1 MRFFVFL
8 VSFFI
13 VLISFGQEV
22 QPFKNK
28 QLINAQ
34 TTVIPSGFE
43 FNIQHRFGQIALT
56 RYNVEKQEEQA
67 EADFEQIRAKEQKVL
82 NDITEKYGPG
92 TLDPN
97 TGVFTPSDT

>member
-1 MRFFVFL
+1 MADEIKFTDDELKSIEELRTEYV
-8 VSFFI
+8 
-13 VLISFGQEV
+13 
-22 QPFKNK
+22 
-28 QLINAQ
+28 
-34 TTVIPSGFE
+34 
-43 FNIQHRFGQIALT
+43 NITNRFGQIALT

-97 TGVFTPSDT
+97 TGVFTQSDT

>member
-1 MRFFVFL
+1 M
-8 VSFFI
+8 S
-13 VLISFGQEV
+13 
-22 QPFKNK
+22 
-28 QLINAQ
+28 
-34 TTVIPSGFE
+34 
-43 FNIQHRFGQIALT
+43 QHPTRARVFGQIALT

>member
-1 MRFFVFL
+1 MADEIKFTDDELKSIEELRSEYV
-8 VSFFI
+8 
-13 VLISFGQEV
+13 
-22 QPFKNK
+22 
-28 QLINAQ
+28 
-34 TTVIPSGFE
+34 
-43 FNIQHRFGQIALT
+43 NITNRFGQIALT

>member
-1 MRFFVFL
+1 MADEIKFTDDELKSIEELRTEYV
-8 VSFFI
+8 
-13 VLISFGQEV
+13 
-22 QPFKNK
+22 
-28 QLINAQ
+28 
-34 TTVIPSGFE
+34 
-43 FNIQHRFGQIALT
+43 NITNRFGQIALT